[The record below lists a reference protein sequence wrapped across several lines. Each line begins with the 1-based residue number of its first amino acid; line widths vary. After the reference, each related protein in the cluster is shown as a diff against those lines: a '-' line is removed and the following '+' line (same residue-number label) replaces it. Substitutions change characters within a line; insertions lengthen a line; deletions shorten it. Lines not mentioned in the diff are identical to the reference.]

1 MIVYFACDHAG
12 VEMKEALYKA
22 FDSGYFGNTYSLVD
36 CGADKLVEG
45 DNYPFYIAKAAR
57 RVSVDAFHSPS
68 YAIVLGGSGTGEMIM
83 ANRFA
88 HVRACVYQ
96 GGDMKLIA
104 LAKEHNDA
112 NVLSLGARFITLE
125 EAKEAVRIFLDAP
138 FSHDE
143 RHVERI
149 IQIEEEA
156 GR

>member
-1 MIVYFACDHAG
+1 MIVYFATDHAG
-12 VEMKEALYKA
+12 FAMKEVIYKA
-22 FDSGYFGNTYSLVD
+22 FDTGFFGNGYSLVD
-36 CGADKLVEG
+36 CGADKFVEG

-57 RVSVDAFHSPS
+57 RVSIDAFHSPS
-68 YAIVLGGSGTGEMIM
+68 YAIVFGGSGTGEMIM
-83 ANRFA
+83 ANRFS

-96 GGDMKLIA
+96 GGDIKLIA

-112 NVLSLGARFITLE
+112 NVLSLGARFITID
-125 EAKEAVRIFLDAP
+125 EAKEVVRVFLTTP

-156 GR
+156 GC

>member
-1 MIVYFACDHAG
+1 MILYFACDHAG
-12 VEMKEALYKA
+12 FEMKEALYKA
-22 FDSGYFGNTYSLVD
+22 CDAGEFGNRYSLVD
-36 CGADKLVEG
+36 CGADSFKEG

-57 RVSVDAFHSPS
+57 RVSDDATHAPS

-83 ANRFA
+83 ANRFP

-96 GGDMKLIA
+96 GGDIKLVA

-125 EAKEAVRIFLDAP
+125 EAKEAVRVFLTTP

-149 IQIEEEA
+149 IQIEEES
-156 GR
+156 RC